1 MRLRI
6 IDTNFT
12 TRHDWLFKLVDENGN
27 DFYIMSGAFYKSH
40 NLKSPITKKE
50 LDYYDRGQW
59 ITASVEQIDG
69 KGIVVSVS

>member
-6 IDTNFT
+6 TDMNFT
-12 TRHDWLFKLVDENGN
+12 TRHDWLFKLIDENGN
-27 DFYIMSGAFYKSH
+27 DFYIMNEAFYKNH

-59 ITASVEQIDG
+59 ITASVEQING
-69 KGIVVSVS
+69 KGIVVSV

>member
-6 IDTNFT
+6 TDMNFT

-27 DFYIMSGAFYKSH
+27 DFYIMNEAFYKNH

-59 ITASVEQIDG
+59 ITASVEQING
-69 KGIVVSVS
+69 KGIVVSV